1 MNSKELTKVVSEGVP
16 SDLNRWNALAQANGS
31 LVQSVLFDE
40 LQQYFKEVPLYFELW
55 EEGEIAAGVK
65 VYFYENTRIPFV
77 GKFLSRHMLM
87 IGEALVRDSN
97 DPTTGYIQELSDLVY
112 QYMQKMKIVYFRN
125 KGMYDRSDL
134 QLVFPDCAKFQQQ
147 EFLNTYIDLT
157 QSTEEIRNRIHSH
170 HQRKIRIAEK
180 LNLQFVQEDNIDA
193 FKDLII
199 ATYQNQTLKGPDLNY
214 LERYYHLL
222 KKQNLAELFFV
233 REGDTCLAGA
243 LITFYGKT
251 VYYSF
256 GGTRK
261 TSAGAGVF
269 LHWELIKLFQ
279 NRGFEKYFL
288 GTITLKDDY
297 SAGVN
302 RFKNHF
308 DPEKAEISDYLSVF
322 HRKRYEIWQV
332 LVRLLT

>member
-77 GKFLSRHMLM
+77 GKFLSRHMIL
-87 IGEALVRDSN
+87 IGEVLVKESSN
-97 DPTTGYIQELSDLVY
+97 PARGYIQELSGLVY
-112 QYMQKMKIVYFRN
+112 QYIQKMKVVYFRT
-125 KGMYDRSDL
+125 KGMYDHPDR
-134 QLVFPDCAKFQQQ
+134 QLFYPDCPKFQQQ
-147 EFLNTYIDLT
+147 DFLNTYIDLKQTT
-157 QSTEEIRNRIHSH
+157 QDIRNRIQSH
-170 HQRKIRIAEK
+170 NQRKIRTAEK
-180 LNLQFVQEDNIDA
+180 LNLTFVQEDNITV
-193 FKDLII
+193 FKALISE
-199 ATYQNQTLKGPDLNY
+199 TYRNQTINGPDLNY
-214 LERYYHLL
+214 LERFYQHL
-222 KKQNLAELFFV
+222 KKQDLAELFFV
-233 REGDTCLAGA
+233 KEGETYLAGA
-243 LITFYGKT
+243 LNTFYGKT

-261 TSAGAGVF
+261 TNSGAGAF
-269 LHWELIKLFQ
+269 LHWELIKHYQ

-302 RFKNHF
+302 RFKSEF
-308 DPEKAEISDYLSVF
+308 DPEKVEICDYKSVF
-322 HRKRYEIWQV
+322 HQKRYEIWQV
-332 LVRLLT
+332 LVRLLS